1 MARSAA
7 CVILFG
13 AGLLVAAGCE
23 QKFPTIPVEGTVTK
37 NGKPQND
44 IEVVFLAD
52 PDSKTVGPRATGK
65 TDAAGRYRL
74 QIEGGS
80 PGAVP
85 GTHRVLVLDLNAA
98 KQMAPRGKGT
108 MPVSPEQARRLEE
121 EARKALRIPPNYG
134 SINNTPL
141 RATIGAQ
148 PVVFDIDIR

>member
-1 MARSAA
+1 MARNAV

-13 AGLLVAAGCE
+13 AGLIAAAGCE
-23 QKFPTIPVEGTVTK
+23 QKFSTIPVEGTVTR

-52 PDSKTVGPRATGK
+52 PDSKTIGPRATGR
-65 TDAAGRYRL
+65 TDAAGHYRL
-74 QIEGGS
+74 QIDGGS
-80 PGAVP
+80 MGAVP

-98 KQMAPRGKGT
+98 KQSTPRGKGAT
-108 MPVSPEQARRLEE
+108 QVSPEQARRLEE
-121 EARKALRIPPNYG
+121 EARKSLRIPPNYG

-141 RATIGAQ
+141 RATVGAQ